1 VKPMLTVVRD
11 DDAGKV
17 VDTLAAHGFHVTPLS
32 GMGGFLRMGN
42 TVPLA
47 GVEDGQLEQM
57 VTGRSGEAVC
67 SQDRLMVPG

>member
-1 VKPMLTVVRD
+1 MKPMLTVVRD

-17 VDTLAAHGFHVTPLS
+17 VDAPAEHGFHVTRLS
-32 GMGGFLRMGN
+32 STGSFLRMGN
-42 TVPLA
+42 TVPLT
-47 GVEDGQLEQM
+47 GIEDGQLEQM